1 MNRRLIVCAL
11 ILSAILLLIPQ
22 NARSALC
29 IASGAGRQLMHRC
42 AQCIGTTPSAAR
54 RRCST
59 APTRAQRILHCA
71 GFVAYIAPI
80 RRIAVIIASQQNPRI
95 IAPGANEQRRGTNHL
110 GVVVLGVVV
119 VGGLRIHL
127 VVVGGIGADVM
138 MTCADVMIPDT
149 AVACVQI
156 CRSKESINM

>member
-29 IASGAGRQLMHRC
+29 IASGAGRQLMHHC
-42 AQCIGTTPSAAR
+42 AKCIGNSPSAAR
-54 RRCST
+54 RRSCS
-59 APTRAQRILHCA
+59 APQRAQRIPQSA
-71 GFVAYIAPI
+71 STVAHIALM
-80 RRIAVIIASQQNPRI
+80 RIVAIFIASQQYPQV

-119 VGGLRIHL
+119 VGGLRIHQNSPDNAL
-127 VVVGGIGADVM
+127 GAD
-138 MTCADVMIPDT
+138 ASL
-149 AVACVQI
+149 
-156 CRSKESINM
+156 RSP